1 MSNLN
6 ESQKF
11 SLPQDSRLNLHPD
24 AGPNTILELR
34 EVDEPEHVGPKDV
47 HLLSGEALVTNQAI
61 VIRKPG
67 WRAAYLPLYDFIR
80 C

>member
-11 SLPQDSRLNLHPD
+11 PLPQDSRLNLHPD
-24 AGPNTILELR
+24 AGPDTILELR
-34 EVDEPEHVGPKDV
+34 EVDESEHVGPKDV
-47 HLLSGEALVTNQAI
+47 HLLSCEALVTNQAV